1 MRNYSK
7 IAAAF
12 AALSLLVPVSCSRQ
26 AKIEGTLTDGAS
38 SEVVVKLLDVNKYQV
53 LDTLKTDASGRYS
66 YKANVAPGQPE
77 FIYIFYKDTRIAS
90 LLLQAGDKV
99 TVSSD
104 TLGTY
109 SVSGSDETLKLM
121 DVEKDEADFSN
132 SLLASAYRLRD
143 LPENSEAAAE
153 LRRKMTQDYIAYYR
167 GRVKYILSNSHSL
180 TVIPVL
186 YQVVGDDLPVFGQLT
201 DAIHFSNM
209 ADSLM
214 TVYPESRYVKALA
227 KEAARRQQYLNL
239 STRINNAEEAGYPDI
254 ELGNI
259 KGEKVK
265 LSSVVAS
272 SKVVMLY
279 FWTSTDA
286 AQTLFNTDVML
297 PVYEE
302 FKDKGFEIYSV
313 GADVDKSAWAAV
325 VRNQNL
331 PWVNVCD
338 AAGSAS
344 VALATYNVQSL
355 PVSYFIIDSKL
366 TPAPGVKDEA
376 TLRRFIKDRL

>member
-7 IAAAF
+7 ITAAF
-12 AALSLLVPVSCSRQ
+12 AAILALASCSRQ
-26 AKIEGTLTDGAS
+26 ARIEGTLADAPS
-38 SEVVVKLLDVNKYQV
+38 SEVVIKLLDVNRYQI
-53 LDTLKTDASGRYS
+53 LDTVKTDASGRYV
-66 YKANVAPGQPE
+66 YKVNVTQDQPE
-77 FIYIFYKDTRIAS
+77 FIYVFYKDTKIAS
-90 LLLQAGDKV
+90 LLLQAGDRV
-99 TVSSD
+99 DVSSD
-104 TLGTY
+104 TLGSY
-109 SVSGSDETLKLM
+109 SVTGSDETLKLM

-132 SLLASAYRLRD
+132 RLLASAYRLRD
-143 LPENSEAAAE
+143 LPESSAAAAD

-167 GRVKYILSNSHSL
+167 SRVKYILSNSHSL

-186 YQVVGDDLPVFGQLT
+186 YQVVGEDLPVFGQLT

-209 ADSLM
+209 ADSLG
-214 TVYPESRYVKALA
+214 TVYPESKYVKALQ
-227 KEAARRQQYLNL
+227 KEASRRQQYLNL
-239 STRINNAEEAGYPDI
+239 STRLSNAEEAGYPEI
-254 ELGNI
+254 ELGNV

-302 FKDKGFEIYSV
+302 FKDNGFEIYSV
-313 GADVDKSAWAAV
+313 CADVDKSAWAAV

-338 AAGSAS
+338 AAGTAS

-355 PVSYFIIDSKL
+355 PVSYFIVDGKL

>member
-1 MRNYSK
+1 M
-7 IAAAF
+7 AAAF
-12 AALSLLVPVSCSRQ
+12 AAVLALASCSRQ
-26 AKIEGTLTDGAS
+26 AKIEGTLADAAS
-38 SEVVVKLLDVNKYQV
+38 SEIVVKLLDVNRYQI
-53 LDTLKTDASGRYS
+53 LDTVKTDASGHYS
-66 YKANVAPGQPE
+66 YKVNVAQGQPE
-77 FIYIFYKDTRIAS
+77 FIYLFYRDTKIAS
-90 LLLQAGDKV
+90 LLLQAGERVK
-99 TVSSD
+99 VSSD
-104 TLGTY
+104 TLGSY
-109 SVSGSDETLKLM
+109 SVTGSDETLKLM
-121 DVEKDEADFSN
+121 DVEKDEADFTN
-132 SLLASAYRLRD
+132 RLLASSYRLRD
-143 LPENSEAAAE
+143 LPENSDAAAE
-153 LRRKMTQDYIAYYR
+153 LRRKMTQDYVSYYR
-167 GRVKYILSNSHSL
+167 SRVKYILSNSHSL

-186 YQVVGDDLPVFGQLT
+186 YQVVGDELPVFGQLT

-209 ADSLM
+209 ADSLR
-214 TVYPESRYVKALA
+214 TVYPDSRYVKALQ

-239 STRINNAEEAGYPDI
+239 STRISNAEETGYPDI
-254 ELGNI
+254 ELGNV

-265 LSSVVAS
+265 LSSAVAS

-302 FKDKGFEIYSV
+302 FKGNGFEIYSV
-313 GADVDKSAWAAV
+313 CADVDKSAWAAV

-338 AAGSAS
+338 GNGSAS

-355 PVSYFIIDSKL
+355 PVSYFIVDGKL

>member
-1 MRNYSK
+1 M
-7 IAAAF
+7 AAAF
-12 AALSLLVPVSCSRQ
+12 AAVLALASCSRQ
-26 AKIEGTLTDGAS
+26 AKIEGTLADAAS
-38 SEVVVKLLDVNKYQV
+38 SEIVVKLLDVNRYQI
-53 LDTLKTDASGRYS
+53 LDTVKTDASGHYS
-66 YKANVAPGQPE
+66 YKVNVAQGQPE
-77 FIYIFYKDTRIAS
+77 FIYLFYRDTKIAS
-90 LLLQAGDKV
+90 LLLQAGERVK
-99 TVSSD
+99 VSSD
-104 TLGTY
+104 TLGSY
-109 SVSGSDETLKLM
+109 SVTGSDETLKLM
-121 DVEKDEADFSN
+121 DVEKDEADFTN
-132 SLLASAYRLRD
+132 RLLASSYRLRD
-143 LPENSEAAAE
+143 LPENSDAAAE
-153 LRRKMTQDYIAYYR
+153 LRRKMTQDYVSYYR
-167 GRVKYILSNSHSL
+167 SRVKYILSNSHSL

-186 YQVVGDDLPVFGQLT
+186 YQVVGDELPVFGQFT

-209 ADSLM
+209 ADSLR
-214 TVYPESRYVKALA
+214 TVYPDSRYVKALQ

-239 STRINNAEEAGYPDI
+239 STRISNAEETGYPDI
-254 ELGNI
+254 ELGNV

-265 LSSVVAS
+265 LSSAVAS

-297 PVYEE
+297 PVYDE
-302 FKDKGFEIYSV
+302 FKDNGFEIYSV
-313 GADVDKSAWAAV
+313 CADVDKSAWAAV

-338 AAGSAS
+338 GNGSAS

-355 PVSYFIIDSKL
+355 PVSYFIVDGKL

>member
-1 MRNYSK
+1 M
-7 IAAAF
+7 AAAF
-12 AALSLLVPVSCSRQ
+12 AAVLALASCSRQ
-26 AKIEGTLTDGAS
+26 AKIEGTLADAAS
-38 SEVVVKLLDVNKYQV
+38 SEIVVKLLDVNRYQI
-53 LDTLKTDASGRYS
+53 LDTVKTDASGHYS
-66 YKANVAPGQPE
+66 YKVNVAQGQPE
-77 FIYIFYKDTRIAS
+77 FIYLFYRDTKIAS
-90 LLLQAGDKV
+90 LLLQAGERVK
-99 TVSSD
+99 VSSD
-104 TLGTY
+104 TLGSY
-109 SVSGSDETLKLM
+109 SVTGSDETLKLM
-121 DVEKDEADFSN
+121 DVEKDEADFTN
-132 SLLASAYRLRD
+132 RLLASSYRLRD
-143 LPENSEAAAE
+143 LPENSDAAAE
-153 LRRKMTQDYIAYYR
+153 LRRKMTQDYVSYYR
-167 GRVKYILSNSHSL
+167 SRVKYILSNSHSL

-186 YQVVGDDLPVFGQLT
+186 YQVVGDELPVFGQLT

-209 ADSLM
+209 ADSLK
-214 TVYPESRYVKALA
+214 TVYPESRYVKALQ
-227 KEAARRQQYLNL
+227 KEASRRQQYLNL
-239 STRINNAEEAGYPDI
+239 STRLSNAEEAGYPDV
-254 ELGNI
+254 ELGNV
-259 KGEKVK
+259 KGEKVR

-302 FKDKGFEIYSV
+302 FKDNGFEIYSV
-313 GADVDKSAWAAV
+313 CADVDKSAWAAV

-338 AAGSAS
+338 GSGSAS

-355 PVSYFIIDSKL
+355 PVSYFIVDGKL

>member
-1 MRNYSK
+1 MRSYSK
-7 IAAAF
+7 MAAAF
-12 AALSLLVPVSCSRQ
+12 AAVLALASCSRQ
-26 AKIEGTLTDGAS
+26 AKIEGTLADAAS
-38 SEVVVKLLDVNKYQV
+38 SEIVVKLLDVNRYQI
-53 LDTLKTDASGRYS
+53 LDTVKTDASGHYS
-66 YKANVAPGQPE
+66 YKVNVAQGQPE
-77 FIYIFYKDTRIAS
+77 FIYLFYRDTKIAS
-90 LLLQAGDKV
+90 LLLQAGERVK
-99 TVSSD
+99 VSSD
-104 TLGTY
+104 TLGSY
-109 SVSGSDETLKLM
+109 SVTGSDETLKLM
-121 DVEKDEADFSN
+121 DVEKDEADFTN
-132 SLLASAYRLRD
+132 RLLASSYRLRD
-143 LPENSEAAAE
+143 LPENSDAAAE
-153 LRRKMTQDYIAYYR
+153 LRRKMTQDYVSYYR
-167 GRVKYILSNSHSL
+167 SRVKYILSNSHSL

-186 YQVVGDDLPVFGQLT
+186 YQVVGEELPVFGQLT

-209 ADSLM
+209 ADSLR
-214 TVYPESRYVKALA
+214 TVYPDSRYVKALQ

-239 STRINNAEEAGYPDI
+239 STRISNAEETGYPDI
-254 ELGNI
+254 ELGNV

-265 LSSVVAS
+265 LSSAVAS

-325 VRNQNL
+325 VRNQKL
-331 PWVNVCD
+331 PWINVCD

-355 PVSYFIIDSKL
+355 PVSYFIVDGKL

>member
-12 AALSLLVPVSCSRQ
+12 AAILALASCSRQ
-26 AKIEGTLTDGAS
+26 ARIEGTLADAPS
-38 SEVVVKLLDVNKYQV
+38 SEVVIKLLDVNRYQI
-53 LDTLKTDASGRYS
+53 LDTVKTDASGHYV
-66 YKANVAPGQPE
+66 YKVNVAQGQPE
-77 FIYIFYKDTRIAS
+77 FIYVFYKDTKIAS
-90 LLLQAGDKV
+90 LLLQAGDRV
-99 TVSSD
+99 DVSSD
-104 TLGTY
+104 TLGSY
-109 SVSGSDETLKLM
+109 SVTGSDETLKLM

-132 SLLASAYRLRD
+132 RLLASAYRLRD
-143 LPENSEAAAE
+143 LPESSAAAAD
-153 LRRKMTQDYIAYYR
+153 LRREMTQDYIAYYR
-167 GRVKYILSNSHSL
+167 SRVKYILSHSHSL

-186 YQVVGDDLPVFGQLT
+186 YQVVGEDLPVFGQLT

-209 ADSLM
+209 ADSLG
-214 TVYPESRYVKALA
+214 TVYPESKYVKALQ
-227 KEAARRQQYLNL
+227 KEASRRQQYLNL
-239 STRINNAEEAGYPDI
+239 STRLSNAEEAGYPEI
-254 ELGNI
+254 ELGNV

-272 SKVVMLY
+272 AKVVMLY

-302 FKDKGFEIYSV
+302 FKDNGFEIYSV
-313 GADVDKSAWAAV
+313 SADVDKSAWAAV

-338 AAGSAS
+338 AAGTAS

-355 PVSYFIIDSKL
+355 PVSYFIVDGKL

>member
-1 MRNYSK
+1 MRSYSK
-7 IAAAF
+7 IAAAL
-12 AALSLLVPVSCSRQ
+12 AVISLLASCSRR
-26 AKIEGTLTDGAS
+26 ARIDGTLADAPS
-38 SEVVVKLLDVNKYQV
+38 SEVIVKLLDVNRYQI
-53 LDTLKTDASGRYS
+53 LDTVRTDASGHYS
-66 YKANVAPGQPE
+66 YKVDVAQGQPE
-77 FIYIFYKDTRIAS
+77 FIYVFYKDTKIAS
-90 LLLQAGDKV
+90 LLLQAGDRV
-99 TVSSD
+99 DVSSD
-104 TLGTY
+104 TLGSY
-109 SVSGSDETLKLM
+109 SVTGSDETLKLM

-132 SLLASAYRLRD
+132 RLLASAYRLRD
-143 LPENSEAAAE
+143 LPENSDAAAE
-153 LRRKMTQDYIAYYR
+153 LKKKMTQDYIAYYR
-167 GRVKYILSNSHSL
+167 SRVKYILTNSHSL

-186 YQVVGDDLPVFGQLT
+186 YQVVGEDLPVFGQLT

-209 ADSLM
+209 ADSLG
-214 TVYPESRYVKALA
+214 TIYPDSKYVKALQ
-227 KEAARRQQYLNL
+227 KEASRRQQYLNL
-239 STRINNAEEAGYPDI
+239 STRLSNAEEAGYPDV
-254 ELGNI
+254 ELGNV

-297 PVYEE
+297 PVYDE
-302 FKDKGFEIYSV
+302 FKDNGFEIYSV
-313 GADVDKSAWAAV
+313 CADVDKSAWAAV

-338 AAGSAS
+338 GNGSAS

-355 PVSYFIIDSKL
+355 PVSYFIVEGKL

>member
-12 AALSLLVPVSCSRQ
+12 AAILALASCSRQ
-26 AKIEGTLTDGAS
+26 ARIEGTLADAPS
-38 SEVVVKLLDVNKYQV
+38 SEVVIKLLDVNRYQI
-53 LDTLKTDASGRYS
+53 LDTVKTDASGHYV
-66 YKANVAPGQPE
+66 YKVNVAQGQPE
-77 FIYIFYKDTRIAS
+77 FIYVFYKDTKIAS
-90 LLLQAGDKV
+90 LLLQAGDRV
-99 TVSSD
+99 DVSSD
-104 TLGTY
+104 TLGSY
-109 SVSGSDETLKLM
+109 SVTGSDETLKLM

-132 SLLASAYRLRD
+132 RLLASAYRLRD
-143 LPENSEAAAE
+143 LPESSAAAAD

-167 GRVKYILSNSHSL
+167 SRVKYILSHSHSL

-186 YQVVGDDLPVFGQLT
+186 YQVVGEDLPVFGQLT

-209 ADSLM
+209 ADSLGA
-214 TVYPESRYVKALA
+214 VYPESKYVKALQ
-227 KEAARRQQYLNL
+227 KEASRRQQYLNL
-239 STRINNAEEAGYPDI
+239 STRLSNAEEAGYPEI
-254 ELGNI
+254 ELGNV

-272 SKVVMLY
+272 AKVVMLY

-302 FKDKGFEIYSV
+302 FKDNGFEIYSV
-313 GADVDKSAWAAV
+313 SADVDKSAWAAV

-338 AAGSAS
+338 AAGTAS

-355 PVSYFIIDSKL
+355 PVSYFIVDGKL